1 MLDAPQEDDVR
12 IRVDEMELLIDP
24 VTRTY
29 TERLVADFV
38 ETPNGGQFIFIE
50 REEQQ

>member
-1 MLDAPQEDDVR
+1 MR

-29 TERLVADFV
+29 TERLVVDFA
-38 ETPNGGQFIFIE
+38 ETPHGGQFIFSE
-50 REEQQ
+50 RSERDEQP